1 MKQAREMDC
10 KMIHWLPS
18 VQDGAAAIWLHTVEG
33 ALYKQLNV
41 TLRDHDRQTLKKFYF
56 PNTHTH
62 ILMEARHTLQKKE
75 EVRALHCGV
84 KLGLVTMN
92 PAKDGK
98 EMDLIGWSF
107 TSTTCHVEV

>member
-1 MKQAREMDC
+1 
-10 KMIHWLPS
+10 
-18 VQDGAAAIWLHTVEG
+18 
-33 ALYKQLNV
+33 
-41 TLRDHDRQTLKKFYF
+41 
-56 PNTHTH
+56 
-62 ILMEARHTLQKKE
+62 MEALHTLQKKE

-107 TSTTCHVEV
+107 TSTTCHVEVWWEREREREREDERERQRDWGSDWFKEWSVVWGGKGENKRIFFVSFL